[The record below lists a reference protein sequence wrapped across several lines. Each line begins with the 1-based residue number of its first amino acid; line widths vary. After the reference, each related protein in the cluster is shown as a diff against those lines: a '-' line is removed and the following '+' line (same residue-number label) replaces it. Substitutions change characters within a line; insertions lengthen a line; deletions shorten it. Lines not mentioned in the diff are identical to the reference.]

1 MTSEDKKK
9 IITGELAQVD
19 SQISELKK
27 QLEQLQ
33 QILTTFEVIRES
45 YQEFLDNQDGEQL
58 LFDLTEHEKIT
69 IPTES
74 SAE

>member
-1 MTSEDKKK
+1 MTSEDKKQ

-45 YQEFLDNQDGEQL
+45 YQGFLDNQDAEQL
-58 LFDLTEHEKIT
+58 LLAFPALTGGDSQADA
-69 IPTES
+69 TE
-74 SAE
+74 

>member
-9 IITGELAQVD
+9 IIAGEIAQVD

-33 QILTTFEVIRES
+33 QILTTFEIIRES

>member
-1 MTSEDKKK
+1 MTSEDKKQ

-33 QILTTFEVIRES
+33 QILVTFEVIRES
-45 YQEFLDNQDGEQL
+45 YQGFLEHQDGEQL
-58 LFDLTEHEKIT
+58 LLDFPAPTGEESQADATE
-69 IPTES
+69 
-74 SAE
+74 